1 MASRSIAGNDRRR
14 GRAASQ
20 VVPRES
26 QSGERMTAPSQNAGL
41 GSSTHELAP
50 AASGSQA
57 TPSAR
62 LWSLV
67 SSKPSFSVAA
77 GQRES
82 RLDLF
87 RGLALWLIYIDHVS
101 PDILTWGTLRSYGF
115 SDAAEIF
122 IFISGYTAA
131 LVYGRITFA
140 SGIVI
145 GTARVLRRVWQ
156 IYTAHLLLFFI
167 LMAEIAYVMTI
178 SEKPSFYVQEM
189 EVGEFFKQ
197 PGPAIIQALLLRFRP
212 LNMDVL
218 PLYVAL
224 MTF

>member
-1 MASRSIAGNDRRR
+1 
-14 GRAASQ
+14 
-20 VVPRES
+20 
-26 QSGERMTAPSQNAGL
+26 MTAPSQNAGL
-41 GSSTHELAP
+41 GSSTDKLAP
-50 AASGSQA
+50 TASDSQI

-140 SGIVI
+140 SGFLI
-145 GTARVLRRVWQ
+145 GTARVLRR
-156 IYTAHLLLFFI
+156 A
-167 LMAEIAYVMTI
+167 
-178 SEKPSFYVQEM
+178 
-189 EVGEFFKQ
+189 
-197 PGPAIIQALLLRFRP
+197 
-212 LNMDVL
+212 
-218 PLYVAL
+218 
-224 MTF
+224 